1 MILESEDSEKRWGGV
16 GRQTMAGPQGMI
28 ELFTSYERLA
38 TLRVDLKEQSKV
50 ANWLTVDL
58 IGPQQ
63 KKVLLG

>member
-50 ANWLTVDL
+50 AN
-58 IGPQQ
+58 
-63 KKVLLG
+63 